1 MEWLNE
7 WTKDQLADYFVAARS
22 LMNDKAGAITDR
34 DWSTL
39 NGRIARPIAEMK
51 QLRDSFGQLILAEES
66 TPEQFITAVQNRDV
80 TEFDVHRSTVN
91 ASKARRNTK
100 LSARAAEGQATE
112 EAVRSNTRSAK
123 RAAALKGARDPPSLP
138 DPGFFAST
146 TTDLA
151 DSTDDVARVLAFG
164 LGSAL
169 PPASPL
175 LPVPPIRTPSNSE
188 SLGINSFLHHDSASS
203 DDFRNGA
210 LKNSPNFSSNLPP
223 LIPSTSQSFANAS
236 KKPESKT
243 SRIAGRKIRAKSE
256 LDNDPIIIT
265 PALSHSLSSSLRA
278 SLPPVNTAPPLE
290 TLHTAFR
297 EPHGE
302 ALRRFATYEWFYPNI
317 DQDWFQQS
325 DFLSMLHS
333 LHLGRMETG
342 TRAQWNLV
350 RRAFGTPRRM
360 SKTFFHQE
368 RDKLEQHRSYVRLL
382 RPRAGLAAAS
392 SLTSVP
398 QAEPISPSSLVPS
411 EVPMTALGQFA
422 SSSQPQLEHVAIH
435 SAQANPNDSVDEMW
449 ASDAAGDP
457 NALGIRVPLGT
468 LGVSNAHGV
477 GYISKDKSQVIPKGT
492 RVVVWTKG
500 ILSTRPSATAVHSAA
515 ARKGKKSQDLL
526 SLAGGSGGKPNSV
539 DVSTTSTIHEEDE
552 DEHDSET
559 DISLDGAIMEEG
571 EADEAS
577 ESQAEPD
584 ALPKPRVSSSAS
596 EAKLRAN
603 SGDQMDVDGTDSPAS
618 INRSTTLI
626 SVPSEGRSGAV
637 VSMPSEVVSGRVVK
651 CKKDNTYQVQL
662 AGALENGSHVVTV
675 DDVHIM
681 SCDVNRVSAKR
692 RSAVNTYKVAFNQHE
707 VHSRLHPL
715 AGANQTDVLKSV
727 MLQTPHFFEPDYN
740 LTAIVMLLLDWKE
753 VILSDMGK
761 ALDTLEKSKRT
772 LDAVDAGTKTLA
784 VTSVSSL
791 RNKYN
796 SSENAIVNLTE
807 RLHVIN
813 EQLAQYRPNLVER
826 RVMVASSHLVAAAVH
841 SSRTLADVALTMV
854 PPATMTAA
862 TVAARCSEEETSQPS
877 TSSES
882 SSSTH
887 DGSKTEKTIGGEGK
901 SPEGVEKEKEVSN
914 AMDVSAPEV
923 PSTPTKS
930 EPLAN
935 GPTDGAST
943 SEESKSA
950 TGGEDG
956 ASKPA
961 EQNGALSS
969 PDGLTTLASL
979 AKSPEKDEI
988 RLLEDESMMTLTELL
1003 VSTPTKRRAVGS
1015 GAVPRALSATSA
1027 NPLSAAMP
1035 SSSRSRSFSAM
1046 ELGDMDGEDSFYP
1059 NNTSVFSD
1067 YDAMEE
1073 PQQSRDSEAIR
1084 NRIASSLA
1092 LIKVLAQ
1099 DGITADVREATV
1111 KVALNILQAEHH
1123 SQNNLLFE
1131 SIKVQCEELLHV
1143 LASSERF

>member
-1 MEWLNE
+1 MEWLNQ

-123 RAAALKGARDPPSLP
+123 RAAALKGNRDPPGLGDST
-138 DPGFFAST
+138 FFAST

-164 LGSAL
+164 LGSSL

-175 LPVPPIRTPSNSE
+175 IPVPPIRAPSNPE
-188 SLGINSFLHHDSASS
+188 SLGINSFLHHDSIPS

-210 LKNSPNFSSNLPP
+210 LKNSPSFSSSLPAS
-223 LIPSTSQSFANAS
+223 IPSTTQNYANPS
-236 KKPESKT
+236 KKSESKV
-243 SRIAGRKIRAKSE
+243 SRVAGRKIRAKSE
-256 LDNDPIIIT
+256 LDNDPIILT

-290 TLHTAFR
+290 TLNTAFR

-317 DQDWFQQS
+317 DQDWFQHS

-360 SKTFFHQE
+360 SKTFFHEE

-382 RPRAGLAAAS
+382 RPRAGLS
-392 SLTSVP
+392 TTSLMPAP
-398 QAEPISPSSLVPS
+398 QTEPISPSSLVPG

-435 SAQANPNDSVDEMW
+435 SAHANPNDSVDEMW

-515 ARKGKKSQDLL
+515 ARKGRKSGSSDPL
-526 SLAGGSGGKPNSV
+526 SLAGGSSSGGKISSV

-552 DEHDSET
+552 DDHDSET
-559 DISLDGAIMEEG
+559 DAELSLDGVIMEEG
-571 EADEAS
+571 EGENDEAS
-577 ESQAEPD
+577 ESLAESEP
-584 ALPKPRVSSSAS
+584 LMKSRVSSSAS
-596 EAKLRAN
+596 EAKLRAI
-603 SGDQMDVDGTDSPAS
+603 SGEQMDVDGADSPVS
-618 INRSTTLI
+618 VNRSTLI

-715 AGANQTDVLKSV
+715 AGGNQTDVLKSV
-727 MLQTPHFFEPDYN
+727 MLQTPHFFGPDYN

-784 VTSVSSL
+784 ATSVSSL

-796 SSENAIVNLTE
+796 SSENAVINLTE

-826 RVMVASSHLVAAAVH
+826 RIMVASSHLVAAAVH
-841 SSRTLADVALTMV
+841 SSRTLAEVALTMI
-854 PPATMTAA
+854 PSASMTAA
-862 TVAARCSEEETSQPS
+862 AVAAARCSDDDSQPS
-877 TSSES
+877 TDS
-882 SSSTH
+882 SSSTQ
-887 DGSKTEKTIGGEGK
+887 DVKSEKTIGGEGK
-901 SPEGVEKEKEVSN
+901 SPEEKENSN
-914 AMDVSAPEV
+914 AMDVSAPEDLV
-923 PSTPTKS
+923 PATPVKADASSNTSS
-930 EPLAN
+930 E
-935 GPTDGAST
+935 D
-943 SEESKSA
+943 SKIA

-956 ASKPA
+956 ASKPV

-1015 GAVPRALSATSA
+1015 GAIPRALSATSS
-1027 NPLSAAMP
+1027 NPLPALP
-1035 SSSRSRSFSAM
+1035 SSRSRSFSM
-1046 ELGDMDGEDSFYP
+1046 DIEDGDESFYP
-1059 NNTSVFSD
+1059 NNSVFSE
-1067 YDAMEE
+1067 YEEE
-1073 PQQSRDSEAIR
+1073 PQLSRDAEAIR

-1131 SIKVQCEELLHV
+1131 SIKTQCEELLHV